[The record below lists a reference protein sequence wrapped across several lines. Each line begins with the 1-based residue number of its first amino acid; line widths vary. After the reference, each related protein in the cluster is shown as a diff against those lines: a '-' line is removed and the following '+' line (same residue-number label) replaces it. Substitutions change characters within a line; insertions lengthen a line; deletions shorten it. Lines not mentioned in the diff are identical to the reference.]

1 VTFIVVGITCDSGIS
16 EEVCK
21 QCFLQ
26 QQDVTLQKVSS
37 FFLCDA
43 IMMTLMSSHQILDK
57 HTMVDDT
64 DVISPNP

>member
-1 VTFIVVGITCDSGIS
+1 MFSAATRCHSTKS
-16 EEVCK
+16 
-21 QCFLQ
+21 Q
-26 QQDVTLQKVSS
+26 Q